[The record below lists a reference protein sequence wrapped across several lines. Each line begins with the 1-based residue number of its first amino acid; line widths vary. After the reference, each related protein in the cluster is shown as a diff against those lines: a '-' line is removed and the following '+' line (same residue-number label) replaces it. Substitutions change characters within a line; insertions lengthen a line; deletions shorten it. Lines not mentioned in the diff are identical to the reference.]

1 MAPAAAGSKKITV
14 TTKAQTPMTK
24 SSIFLFALLIS
35 FTQPLTAEAAE
46 KKTGGG
52 NPATGL
58 HELTFFFSNDVRG
71 ETEPCG

>member
-1 MAPAAAGSKKITV
+1 
-14 TTKAQTPMTK
+14 MTK